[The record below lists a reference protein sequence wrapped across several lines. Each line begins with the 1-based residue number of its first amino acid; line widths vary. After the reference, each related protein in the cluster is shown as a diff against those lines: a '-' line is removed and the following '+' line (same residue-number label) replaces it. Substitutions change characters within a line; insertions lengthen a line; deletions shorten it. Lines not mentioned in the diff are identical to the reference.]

1 MTTTSFSFVAV
12 TKLLQQ
18 YDMWSKHRVLQ
29 GDSWPEIM
37 HSNHLKYN
45 GKPLRKHQRFPS
57 PTLKYL
63 SQAVCL
69 RERSELGQKLTYERS
84 LLT

>member
-1 MTTTSFSFVAV
+1 MITPSFSFVAA
-12 TKLLQQ
+12 TKLLQRS
-18 YDMWSKHRVLQ
+18 DMCSKHRALQ
-29 GDSWPEIM
+29 NDSWPEIV
-37 HSNHLKYN
+37 HSNQLKYN